1 VPYHGARDN
10 WATGHAKIFSLG
22 IAVFCSDPKRKS
34 PGHPHTEVIA
44 DFIDQAIVP
53 DDKKK
58 GAIVEGQLV
67 LV

>member
-1 VPYHGARDN
+1 VPYHCAHDN

-22 IAVFCSDPKRKS
+22 IAVFYSDPKRKS
-34 PGHPHTEVIA
+34 PGRPHTEVID

-53 DDKKK
+53 VDKKK
-58 GAIVEGQLV
+58 RAIVEGQLA